1 MSDYEKLGVFYLGR
15 EYDVAANQ
23 LTDSPVLYDS
33 KDLTTHA
40 LCVGMTGS
48 GKTGLCLSL
57 LEEAAIDGIPA
68 ICIDPKGDLGNLLL
82 TFPGLKP
89 ADFKPWIDPGEATR
103 KGMTVDELAAKT
115 AVNWKEGLAAWDQPP
130 ERIAKFRESADV
142 CIYTPGSTVG
152 VPLTIL
158 KSLSAPPAVI
168 RDNPEAFRERIGS
181 AVSGLLALLGV
192 DADPLRSREHILLST
207 LVDRAWKD
215 GQNLELGRLIR
226 DIQQPPFDRVG
237 FLDLES
243 FFPAKDR
250 FAFAMTLN
258 NLLASPGFQAWM
270 TGEPLDIQ
278 RLLYTPE
285 GKPRIAILSI
295 SHLNDAERMFFVTIL
310 LGEMVSWMRA
320 QSGTTALRALFY
332 MDEIFGYFPPSAN
345 PPSKQPML
353 TLLKQARAFGL
364 GCVLAT
370 QNPVDLDYK
379 GLSNC
384 GTWLIGRLQTERDKL
399 RVLDGLEG
407 ASTSTGHAFDRSAM
421 EKLISSLGNRVFL
434 MNNVHDDHPTVFQ
447 SRWALSF
454 LRGPLS
460 REQIQQLMSERK
472 AATPG
477 DEAVS
482 IWHADSAAGTRPVLP
497 PEVPE
502 VFIER
507 SGSLSPG
514 EKLIYHPALYATA
527 RVHFTQTAGGI
538 DEWQSVSLLLPAHE
552 GDALNWEAAEELEGE
567 LTLADGPDAAASFSQ
582 PPAELFRAK
591 TYASQGTALKDCL
604 YRTRKLSLFKCT
616 DPKGISLPGEAEGD
630 FRQRLDQGHRD
641 QRELAKAKIQAKY
654 QSKLQTLEDRLRRA
668 QQTAEKQKS
677 QASSQTLT
685 AVISFGTS
693 LLGAFTSRKKLSTTN
708 LSRAA
713 TSARAASRVLE
724 ERGDVG
730 RAEET
735 VEAVQ
740 TQIRKLQDDFEHEL
754 DEVVGLDPSKYVLE
768 ETQLTPKKTDMKVE
782 RLVLAWVPFKQ
793 DRTGKTGPCWG

>member
-15 EYDVAANQ
+15 EYNLASGQ
-23 LTDSPVLYDS
+23 LSDTPVLYDS

-57 LEEAAIDGIPA
+57 LEEAAIDGLPA

-82 TFPGLKP
+82 TFPSLKP
-89 ADFKPWIDPGEATR
+89 SDFKPWIDPGEATR
-103 KGMTVDELAAKT
+103 KGLTVDELAART
-115 AVNWKEGLAAWDQPP
+115 ATQWKDGLAAWDQPP
-130 ERIAKFRESADV
+130 ERIARFRESADV

-158 KSLSAPPAVI
+158 KSLSAPPPVI
-168 RDNPEAFRERIGS
+168 RDNAEAFRERIGS

-207 LVDRAWKD
+207 LVERSWRE

-250 FAFAMTLN
+250 FSFAMSLN

-295 SHLNDAERMFFVTIL
+295 SHLSDAERMFFVTIL
-310 LGEMVSWMRA
+310 LGEVISWMRA
-320 QSGTTALRALFY
+320 QSGTTALRALLY

-407 ASTSTGHAFDRSAM
+407 ASTATGHAFDRSSM
-421 EKLISSLGNRVFL
+421 EKLLSSLGSRVFL
-434 MNNVHDDHPTVFQ
+434 MNNVHDDQPTVFQ
-447 SRWALSF
+447 SRWALSY

-460 REQIQQLMSERK
+460 REQIQLLMDERK
-472 AATPG
+472 SQMPEDHTAST
-477 DEAVS
+477 
-482 IWHADSAAGTRPVLP
+482 WHADAATGTRPVLP
-497 PEVPE
+497 PEVSE

-507 SGSLSPG
+507 SGALSTG
-514 EKLIYHPALYATA
+514 ENLIYHPALYATA
-527 RVHFTQTAGGI
+527 RIHFTQTTGGI
-538 DEWQSVSLLLPAHE
+538 DEWQTVSLLLPAHE
-552 GDALNWEAAEELEGE
+552 GEALNWEAAEELEGE
-567 LTLADGPDAAASFSQ
+567 LTLASSPDANATFTQ

-591 TYASQGTALKDCL
+591 TYTSQATALKDCL
-604 YRTRKLSLFKCT
+604 YRSRKLSLFKCA
-616 DPKGISLPGEAEGD
+616 DPKGISLPGESEGD

-668 QQTAEKQKS
+668 EQTAEKQKS
-677 QASSQTLT
+677 QANSQTLS

-693 LLGAFTSRKKLSTTN
+693 LLGAFTSRKKISTTN

-735 VEAVQ
+735 VEAVRS
-740 TQIRKLQDDFEHEL
+740 QIQKLQDGFQHEI
-754 DEVVGLDPSKYVLE
+754 DEIVGLDPSRYVLE

-782 RLVLAWVPFKQ
+782 RMILAWVPFKQ
-793 DRTGKTGPCWG
+793 DRSGKVIPIW